1 MTIAPTAQ
9 LKVWTE
15 KTLDVFDEIE
25 TPLWVFDFESMLK
38 WWANRSGLRLWSS
51 PGNAELRERGRA
63 SSAMSEATRIRL
75 LTLRSQLVRGEVL
88 NERWNFYPSGHPPFV
103 ADVLLSGIEIVFAA
117 DTSSRIAMLVEA
129 RRVGADEVDTFALRG
144 VEALRHLSELVSLF
158 KPNGEL
164 LMRNPAAILVLGD
177 ELNVPSGTD
186 SFVALFAS
194 STDALSIRASIESG
208 PVRGTFELVTKDGL
222 AWHALNAR
230 KVVDP
235 VTGEIAL
242 LVNHSDVSDR
252 IRAQHALTESREVLE
267 IQTEQLRRLAASPLR
282 VWKGILALPL
292 IGRIDEARIRAGL
305 EGIQARSAREQIKV
319 VLLDLTGVEGVDIDA
334 AESIRRLI
342 RSLALQG
349 IGSRVVG
356 VRATLARTLVGEGID
371 LGTVPLHASLADA
384 LGAELRA

>member
-1 MTIAPTAQ
+1 
-9 LKVWTE
+9 
-15 KTLDVFDEIE
+15 
-25 TPLWVFDFESMLK
+25 
-38 WWANRSGLRLWSS
+38 
-51 PGNAELRERGRA
+51 
-63 SSAMSEATRIRL
+63 
-75 LTLRSQLVRGEVL
+75 
-88 NERWNFYPSGHPPFV
+88 
-103 ADVLLSGIEIVFAA
+103 
-117 DTSSRIAMLVEA
+117 
-129 RRVGADEVDTFALRG
+129 
-144 VEALRHLSELVSLF
+144 
-158 KPNGEL
+158 
-164 LMRNPAAILVLGD
+164 
-177 ELNVPSGTD
+177 VPSGTD